1 MSSVVSEEEYSDDE
15 WELRYTFFLVVILN
29 KDTEILVHLPGR
41 DNHRFSDLRS
51 IIEDMKE
58 LGDTRLGNLNS
69 LWRFRLNEEGAYVP
83 LCNEFRRI
91 GFKDYELLAH
101 TDGTIRNPHIISIND
116 SW

>member
-15 WELRYTFFLVVILN
+15 CTFFLVVILN

-69 LWRFRLNEEGAYVP
+69 PWRFRLPIHEWAYVP